1 MYVQQHYKI
10 YNIMKNLSQE
20 EWRAQL
26 SKEENAVIID
36 ARTTLEC
43 ETGIVENA
51 IMIDFLKPDLFLEEI
66 KKLDRSKSYYV
77 YCRSG
82 NRSGQ
87 ACKIMDDLGFRKTVN
102 LVGGMNEWNAGKV
115 PPINI

>member
-1 MYVQQHYKI
+1 
-10 YNIMKNLSQE
+10 MKNLSQE
-20 EWRAQL
+20 EWRAQF

-36 ARTTLEC
+36 ARTPAEC

-51 IMIDFLKPDLFLEEI
+51 IMIDFLQPELFLEEI
-66 KKLDRSKSYYV
+66 KKLDKSKPYYM

-87 ACKIMDDLGFRKTVN
+87 ACQIMDNLGFSKTIN
-102 LVGGMNEWNAGKV
+102 LIGGMNEWNAGKV
-115 PPINI
+115 SPN